1 MNELENVI
9 RDMRKQMMDKEE
21 GFTMVVNRLRKY
33 ENMREVILENKLGKD
48 IEKWA
53 EIKSEDKDEI
63 IKRLAEECDQYR
75 TYCEKLKP
83 DVDRKLEILRFAL
96 DSNTNYEALKHSYFR
111 KLEVVRAEKKEERR
125 ENFLTTSVKG
135 KKYSSADK
143 VHR

>member
-63 IKRLAEECDQYR
+63 IKRLAEECD
-75 TYCEKLKP
+75 
-83 DVDRKLEILRFAL
+83 
-96 DSNTNYEALKHSYFR
+96 
-111 KLEVVRAEKKEERR
+111 
-125 ENFLTTSVKG
+125 
-135 KKYSSADK
+135 
-143 VHR
+143 